1 MIMKNLLKPAAVAFT
16 FVLAMVT
23 GLLYITGV
31 SDDIRD
37 QNELNQRLKTLCN
50 QARNSKLTDNQRTTF
65 LKSIAKRLIIN
76 HCTLAFTSQL

>member
-23 GLLYITGV
+23 GLLYVTGV
-31 SDDIRD
+31 RDDIRD

-50 QARNSKLTDNQRTTF
+50 QARNSKLAENQRTTF
-65 LKSIAKRLIIN
+65 SKKHCKEIN
-76 HCTLAFTSQL
+76 Y

>member
-31 SDDIRD
+31 RDDIRD

-50 QARNSKLTDNQRTTF
+50 QARNSKLTENQRTTF
-65 LKSIAKRLIIN
+65 LKKHCKGIN
-76 HCTLAFTSQL
+76 Y

>member
-1 MIMKNLLKPAAVAFT
+1 MIMKNSLKPAAVAFT

-31 SDDIRD
+31 RDDIRD

-50 QARNSKLTDNQRTTF
+50 QARNSKLTENQRTTF
-65 LKSIAKRLIIN
+65 LKK
-76 HCTLAFTSQL
+76 HCKEISY

>member
-31 SDDIRD
+31 RDDIRD

-50 QARNSKLTDNQRTTF
+50 QARNSKLTENQRTTF
-65 LKSIAKRLIIN
+65 LKK
-76 HCTLAFTSQL
+76 HCKEIHY

>member
-31 SDDIRD
+31 RDDIRD

-65 LKSIAKRLIIN
+65 LKKHCKKIN
-76 HCTLAFTSQL
+76 Y

>member
-1 MIMKNLLKPAAVAFT
+1 MIMKNSLKPAAVAFT

-31 SDDIRD
+31 RDDIRD

-50 QARNSKLTDNQRTTF
+50 QARNSKLTENQRTIF
-65 LKSIAKRLIIN
+65 LKK
-76 HCTLAFTSQL
+76 HCKEIHY